1 MCGRYTLTTTM
12 VRLQERFHCDA
23 TTLPYYT
30 TSYNIA
36 PGQEVLAVIS
46 DDTPRAGYLRWGLV
60 PAWAKDAKLGYR
72 MINARVETVAEKPSF
87 RQALRHRRCL
97 VLADGYFEW
106 RRHGATKIPTYIH
119 LQGHVPFAFAGL
131 WETWR
136 DAAGNPLHTCTIL
149 TTAANAFLSAIHPR
163 MPVILSPEAEALWLD
178 RQRQS
183 PADLVPLLQ
192 PYSAAELQAYPVSQ
206 LVNTPQHNSPACIA
220 PLAATN

>member
-1 MCGRYTLTTTM
+1 MCGRYTLTTTIG
-12 VRLQERFHCDA
+12 RLQERFHFDA
-23 TTLPYYT
+23 TTLPYT
-30 TSYNIA
+30 ASYNIA

-60 PAWAKDAKLGYR
+60 PSWAKDAKLGYR
-72 MINARVETVAEKPSF
+72 MINARLETVAEKPSF
-87 RQALRHRRCL
+87 RRALRQQRCL

-106 RRHGATKIPTYIH
+106 RRHGAAKIPTYIH
-119 LQGHVPFAFAGL
+119 LQDRVPFALAGL

-136 DAAGNPLHTCTIL
+136 DAAGNPLQTCTIL

-178 RQRQS
+178 CQRQS

-192 PYSAAELQAYPVSQ
+192 SYSAAEWQAYAVSQ

-220 PLAATN
+220 PLATTN